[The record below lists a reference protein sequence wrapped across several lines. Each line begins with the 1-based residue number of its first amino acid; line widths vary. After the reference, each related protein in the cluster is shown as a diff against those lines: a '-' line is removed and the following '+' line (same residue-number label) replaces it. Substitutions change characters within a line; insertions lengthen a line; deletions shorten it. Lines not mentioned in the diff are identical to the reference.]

1 MPIYEYECRSCS
13 HREEHLQKMSDDP
26 IVKCGSCGEPSLK
39 KMISAGCFKLKGQG
53 WYASDFKDPDRVMA
67 DPAKVKLKDKK

>member
-1 MPIYEYECRSCS
+1 MPIYEYECQYCS

-26 IVKCGSCGEPSLK
+26 LVNCSHCGEPRLK
-39 KMISAGCFKLKGQG
+39 KLISAGGFKLKGQG

-67 DPAKVKLKDKK
+67 DPAKCKTKDKQ